1 MKALKILIVML
12 VLIMSVGAVCAAENI
27 ADDAIGDDSKEI
39 LETVQED
46 ITTDDSSD
54 ILETAQNDI
63 YTASDDSFTNL
74 TDEIARNDVVDLTH
88 DYKFNNETDD
98 SNGIVI
104 NKDNFVLNGNGRTID
119 GNNQSR
125 LFAISGKNIT
135 LNDLILINGYNKNCA
150 GMRVVE
156 STLTLN
162 NVTFINNHADNQGG
176 AIGLDT
182 TTLICNNTKFIDSY
196 AEDGPAILLME
207 SEVKLYN
214 SYITSKNFVKGSQIY
229 LTPGTEAYIENTTFA
244 NIISSYAPALNIRQ
258 SKASIVNSKFINLTA
273 NITAGAIATKTG
285 GELYIENSEFENVTS
300 SKNGGAIFADV
311 TGSTGATGNVT
322 IIGSK
327 FKDTYSEFGGAYVQ
341 LGGDFTLKNTEF
353 INSQA
358 KYNGGAV
365 YVSYTNTKID
375 NCTFD
380 SNGVSI
386 IEGYPTYGGAIYCD
400 MSTLKI
406 NGSKFFNNVA
416 SAGSAIYAYDNSYS
430 IKNSIFENNTNP
442 IYTVFD
448 QESVLENNEYINDGN
463 ISLNNTYYSTIII
476 GEGLQLVLLNNTI
489 SVDTIPKKF
498 DLRDWGWVSSV
509 KNQAGM
515 GACWTFGMTGTLESA
530 LLKAANITTDF
541 SENNMQNTMLKY
553 SIYGCNMMTEGG
565 ANVISTGYLLSWL
578 GAFTQD
584 ADIYDE
590 VGKISPVITTQN
602 DIHVQDV
609 MFTPNNEIPQ
619 GTLLKLAIMN
629 YGSIDVA
636 FYGQAT
642 SEERNEYYNPET
654 HAHYVN
660 ESIEPSH
667 AVSIIGWDDSYD
679 ASNFLI
685 TPPGNGA
692 WIVKNSYGTNWG
704 ENGFFYIS
712 YYDKT
717 LLNCEDVTNYA
728 TSIIIE
734 NTEPYNKNYQRT
746 LIWGGDFQSGSQNVS
761 YMNVFEAL
769 DDDLIA
775 AVGTYFDQEGM
786 DYTIEIYVNDELKL
800 TQTGVSPYF
809 GYRTI
814 KLNKYIPIKEGDVF
828 KAVITSNAAPTV
840 NLTYGRAHYTQNTSF
855 ISFDG
860 GSMVD
865 SYDLGYIACLKVYTV
880 ADDCIIV
887 DNEDI
892 TVDYRSDS
900 YFTVKIVTADG
911 HAVGAGAAVN
921 FTINEKTTTVLTDE
935 DGIAKIKISETPDTY
950 TMTTSINGK
959 DYTNTVTVIQVPT
972 PAMTFKELEEAIK
985 NSTKDYLDLYDDYE
999 FNNETDSKIGIL
1011 IDRHN
1016 FVINGNGH
1024 TIDGKNLS
1032 RIFVTAMNVTL
1043 NNLILINGNA
1053 DNGGAVYTEGTAT
1066 LNNVTFI
1073 NNYATQGG
1081 AVALLFDDVLNI
1093 NNSKFIDNRGNVG
1106 QSIYVE
1112 NGKLNLYNTEFTS
1125 AIPTK
1130 RSQIVIKGAE
1140 GYVDNATFANIVANY
1155 TPAIYMEK
1163 TKALTILNSKFIN
1176 LTANIS
1182 SGAMGVKRGGVLY
1195 IRNCEFINVTSAKNA
1210 GAILADITG
1219 DNNFRGNVTILDT
1232 VFRDTSSG
1240 FGGAYIQFGG
1250 KLIINN
1256 TEFTNCHATYNGGS
1270 VYISY
1275 VDYAEVNNCNFTS
1288 NGVSIIEGYPTYGG
1302 AMVIDISKI
1311 SINNSRFINNTASA
1325 GSAIYA
1331 YDASYDIRNSL
1342 FENNTNPIYTFFD
1355 VESNIDTSNT
1365 FNNDKNVSTNNTFYA
1380 TFQVGQGLQLTLLN
1394 NTINVTALPARYDS
1408 RDWGWVSPIR
1418 NQGSMGACWT
1428 FGMTGTL
1435 ESALLKATGLA
1446 TDLSENN
1453 MQDTMLKYSIY
1464 GCPQFME
1471 GGANIIS
1478 TGYLLSWLGAFIQDA
1493 DTYDEMGKL
1502 SPLITTQKDI
1512 HVQDL
1517 MFIPNNEIPNGTQL
1531 KWAILK
1537 YGSIDVN
1544 YNGQSTYDEV
1554 TPYYRPD
1561 THSQYV
1567 NVTIP
1572 PNHAVSVV
1580 GWDDN
1585 YPKENFGIIPPGDG
1599 AWIVKNSWGTNFG
1612 ENGFLYVSYY
1622 DQTFLQYDG
1631 AIFKYATAIIIEN
1644 TVPYNKNYQY
1654 DLFWGQEFKTG
1665 NSTASYMNVFEA
1677 LDDDLIAAVGTYFNQ
1692 SGISYKVEI
1701 FVNDE
1706 LKLTQEGLSPYL
1718 GYHTIKLNEYIPVKK
1733 GDVFKAVITSNG
1745 VPFIGLSDTRTHY
1758 TENISFVSFDGQPWQ
1773 DAYDLGYINCLKV
1786 YTVAD
1791 DSKII
1796 NNENVTVDYGSGSY
1810 FTVQVV
1816 TADGHSV
1823 GAGAAVNITING
1835 KTTTAITDADG
1846 IAKVEITD
1854 VPGTYEITTT
1864 YNGQTYKNSVSVNL
1878 NPSTCKITENK
1889 DIAVDYDG
1897 GKYFSVKIVSADGK
1911 VVASEVSVTFT
1922 INGKTTT
1929 VKTDA
1934 NGIARIKITDV
1945 PKKYTM
1951 TTTFNGNSVKNTV
1964 TVKQVLKA
1972 KKVTVKKTAKK
1983 FTLKA
1988 TLKINGKKV
1997 KGKKITFKLNGKT
2010 YKAKTNKKGI
2020 AKIAV
2025 KKNVIKKLKKGKKY
2039 TVKVT
2044 YLKDTIKTTVKVK

>member
-1 MKALKILIVML
+1 MKILKIMIVML
-12 VLIMSVGAVCAAENI
+12 ILIMSVGAVCAAESI
-27 ADDAIGDDSKEI
+27 TDDAMGDDSKEI

-46 ITTDDSSD
+46 ITTDDSAD

-63 YTASDDSFTNL
+63 YTAGDDSFTNL
-74 TDEIARNDVVDLTH
+74 TDEIAEKNVVDLTH

-98 SNGIVI
+98 SGGIVI
-104 NKDNFVLNGNGRTID
+104 EKDNFVLNGNGRTID

-196 AEDGPAILLME
+196 AEDGPTILLME

-365 YVSYTNTKID
+365 YVSYTNTEID

-400 MSTLKI
+400 MSTLDI
-406 NGSKFFNNVA
+406 SDSKFFNNVA

-430 IKNSIFENNTNP
+430 IKNSIFENNANP
-442 IYTVFD
+442 IFTVFD
-448 QESVLENNEYINDGN
+448 KESVLENNDYINDGN

-584 ADIYDE
+584 VDIYDE

-609 MFTPNNEIPQ
+609 MFTPNKEIPQ

-800 TQTGVSPYF
+800 TQAGVSPYF

-1024 TIDGKNLS
+1024 TIDGKNQS
-1032 RIFVTAMNVTL
+1032 RIFNITANNVTL
-1043 NNLILINGNA
+1043 SNLILTGGNA
-1053 DNGGAVYTEGTAT
+1053 DKGGAIYTSGSLT

-1073 NNYATQGG
+1073 KNFATTEGG
-1081 AVALLFDDVLNI
+1081 AIELLSDNVLNI
-1093 NNSKFIDNRGNVG
+1093 NNSKFIDNYGG
-1106 QSIYVE
+1106 GGSSIYIE

-1125 AIPTK
+1125 DVHAK
-1130 RSQIVIKGAE
+1130 RAQIIIKEAE
-1140 GYVDNATFANIVANY
+1140 GYVDNVTFANIVSNY

-1163 TKALTILNSKFIN
+1163 SKALTILNSKFIN
-1176 LTANIS
+1176 LAASIS
-1182 SGAMGVKRGGVLY
+1182 SGAIGHKSGGVLY

-1210 GAILADITG
+1210 GAILVDIPG
-1219 DNNFRGNVTILDT
+1219 MDNTRPGNVTILDT
-1232 VFRDTSSG
+1232 VFRNTSSG

-1250 KLIINN
+1250 NLIINN
-1256 TEFTNCHATYNGGS
+1256 TEFTNCHATYNGGA

-1275 VDYAEVNNCNFTS
+1275 VDSAEINDCNFTS
-1288 NGVSIIEGYPTYGG
+1288 NGVDIIEGYPTYGG
-1302 AMVIDISKI
+1302 ATVIDMSTI

-1325 GSAIYA
+1325 GNAIYA
-1331 YDASYDIRNSL
+1331 YDGSYDIRNSL

-1355 VESNIDTSNT
+1355 KQSNIGETNIFIND
-1365 FNNDKNVSTNNTFYA
+1365 NNISTNNTFYA
-1380 TFQVGQGLQLTLLN
+1380 TFQVGQGLQLTLIN
-1394 NTINVTALPARYDS
+1394 NVINVTALPARYDS
-1408 RDWGWVSPIR
+1408 RDWGWVSPVR
-1418 NQGSMGACWT
+1418 NQGWTGACWT
-1428 FGMTGTL
+1428 FAMSGVL

-1446 TDLSENN
+1446 ADFSENN
-1453 MQDTMLKYSIY
+1453 MQNTMTKYSIY
-1464 GCPQFME
+1464 GDTQTLE
-1471 GGANIIS
+1471 GGGNIDS
-1478 TGYLLSWLGAFIQDA
+1478 TAYLLSWLGAFVQDA
-1493 DTYDEMGKL
+1493 DTYDDLGKL
-1502 SPLITTQKDI
+1502 SPVIKTQNDI
-1512 HVQDL
+1512 HIQDL

-1544 YNGQSTYDEV
+1544 YNGQSTYDDV

-1572 PNHAVSVV
+1572 PNHAVSIV

-1599 AWIVKNSWGTNFG
+1599 AWIVKNSWGPGFG

-1622 DQTFLQYDG
+1622 DQTLLQYAPG
-1631 AIFKYATAIIIEN
+1631 GIFRYATAIIIEN

-1654 DLFWGQEFKTG
+1654 DLMWDEGFDTG

-1677 LDDDLIAAVGTYFNQ
+1677 VDDDLIAAVGTYFNQ
-1692 SGISYKVEI
+1692 SGINYTVEI
-1701 FVNDE
+1701 FVNDV
-1706 LKLTQEGLSPYL
+1706 LKLTQEGVSPYL
-1718 GYHTIKLNEYIPVKK
+1718 GYHTIKLNNYIPIKK
-1733 GDVFKAVITSNG
+1733 GDVFKAAITSNG
-1745 VPFIGLSDTRTHY
+1745 VPFIDLADTRVHY
-1758 TENISFVSFDGQPWQ
+1758 TENISFVSIDGQPWQ
-1773 DAYDLGYINCLKV
+1773 DAYKLDYIACLKA

-1796 NNENVTVDYGSGSY
+1796 NN
-1810 FTVQVV
+1810 
-1816 TADGHSV
+1816 
-1823 GAGAAVNITING
+1823 
-1835 KTTTAITDADG
+1835 
-1846 IAKVEITD
+1846 
-1854 VPGTYEITTT
+1854 
-1864 YNGQTYKNSVSVNL
+1864 
-1878 NPSTCKITENK
+1878 K
-1889 DIAVDYDG
+1889 DISVDYDG
-1897 GKYFSVKIVSADGK
+1897 GKYFSVNVVTADGIP
-1911 VVASEVSVTFT
+1911 VVGAKVTFT
-1922 INGKTTT
+1922 INKKTKTVTT
-1929 VKTDA
+1929 NK
-1934 NGIARIKITDV
+1934 NGIAKIKITDV
-1945 PKKYTM
+1945 PKKYTI
-1951 TTTFNGNSVKNTV
+1951 TTKYKGKTYKNTV
-1964 TVKQVLKA
+1964 TVKHVLKTS
-1972 KKVTVKKTAKK
+1972 KVTVKKTAKK

-1988 TLKINGKKV
+1988 TLKINGKLV
-1997 KGKKITFKLNGKT
+1997 KGKIIKFKFNGKT

-2020 AKIAV
+2020 AQKILT
-2025 KKNVIKKLKKGKKY
+2025 KKVINKLKKGKTY

-2044 YLKDTIKTTVKVK
+2044 YLKDTIKTTVKVKK

>member
-1 MKALKILIVML
+1 MKALKILIVIL
-12 VLIMSVGAVCAAENI
+12 IFIMSVGTVCAAENI
-27 ADDAIGDDSKEI
+27 ADDAIGNDNREI
-39 LETVQED
+39 LETVQKD

-54 ILETAQNDI
+54 VLETAQNDI
-63 YTASDDSFTNL
+63 YTAGDDSFTNL
-74 TDEIARNDVVDLTH
+74 TDEIKSKDVVDLTH
-88 DYKFNNETDD
+88 DYKFNNETD
-98 SNGIVI
+98 NNRGIVI
-104 NKDNFVLNGNGRTID
+104 GKDNFVLNGNGHKID

-125 LFAISGKNIT
+125 IFSIAGNNIT
-135 LNDLILINGYNKNCA
+135 LNDLILINGNYPNCG
-150 GMRVVE
+150 GMSV
-156 STLTLN
+156 SGTLTLN
-162 NVTFINNHADNQGG
+162 NVTFINNHADEQGG
-176 AIGLDT
+176 AIGLDSAI
-182 TTLICNNTKFIDSY
+182 LICNNSRFIDSS
-196 AEDGPAILLME
+196 AKDGPSILVMDSLL
-207 SEVKLYN
+207 KLYN
-214 SYITSKNFVKGSQIY
+214 SYITSKNFAKSSQIF

-244 NIISSYAPALNIRQ
+244 NITSSYAPALHIATA
-258 SKASIVNSKFINLTA
+258 KASIINSKFIDLKA
-273 NITAGAIATKTG
+273 NISAGAIRTKEG
-285 GELYIENSEFENVTS
+285 GELYIENCEFKNVTS
-300 SKNGGAIFADV
+300 SRNGGAIFADV
-311 TGSTGATGNVT
+311 IGANEATGNVT
-322 IIGSK
+322 IIGCK
-327 FKDTYSEFGGAYVQ
+327 FIDTYSEFGGAYVQ
-341 LGGDFTLKNTEF
+341 LGGDFVLKNTEF
-353 INSQA
+353 INSHA
-358 KYNGGAV
+358 EYDGGAV
-365 YVSYTNTKID
+365 YLSYTNTEID

-386 IEGYPTYGGAIYCD
+386 IEGYPTHGGAVFSD
-400 MSTLKI
+400 MSTLNI
-406 NGSKFFNNVA
+406 TDSKFFNNVA
-416 SAGSAIYAYDNSYS
+416 GEGSAIYAYDNSYN
-430 IKNSIFENNTNP
+430 IKNSKFENNTNP

-448 QESVLENNEYINDGN
+448 KESVLKDNTYINDDN
-463 ISLNNTYYSTIII
+463 VSKNNTNYATIMI
-476 GEGLQLVLLNNTI
+476 GQGLQLVLLNNTI
-489 SVDTIPKKF
+489 NITTIPDKF

-509 KNQAGM
+509 KNQGGM
-515 GACWTFGMTGTLESA
+515 GACWTFGMTGSLESA

-541 SENNMQNTMLKY
+541 SENNMQKTMLKY
-553 SIYGCNMMTEGG
+553 SSYGCTLIVEGG
-565 ANVISTGYLLSWL
+565 ANCISTGYLLSWL

-584 ADIYDE
+584 ADTYDE
-590 VGKISPVITTQN
+590 VGKISPAITTLN
-602 DIHVQDV
+602 DIHIQDV
-609 MFTPNNEIPQ
+609 MFTPNNEIPN
-619 GTLLKLAIMN
+619 GTQLKLAIMK

-642 SEERNEYYNPET
+642 IDQVNPYYNPET

-660 ESIEPSH
+660 ESINPSH
-667 AVSIIGWDDSYD
+667 AVSIIGWDDNYD

-692 WIVKNSYGTNWG
+692 WIVKNSYGTEWG

-728 TSIIIE
+728 TSIIVE
-734 NTEPYNKNYQRT
+734 NTEPYNKNYQYA
-746 LIWGGDFQSGSQNVS
+746 LMWGGDFKSGNQNVS
-761 YMNVFEAL
+761 YMSEFEAL

-775 AVGTYFDQEGM
+775 AVGTYFDKEGN
-786 DYTIEIYVNDELKL
+786 DYTVEIYVNDELKL

-814 KLNKYIPIKEGDVF
+814 KLNKYIPVRKGDVF
-828 KAVITSNAAPTV
+828 KAVITSKTAPTV
-840 NLTYGRAHYTQNTSF
+840 NLTYVRSHYTQNLSF

-860 GSMVD
+860 ESMKD
-865 SYDLGYIACLKVYTV
+865 SYDLGYIVCLKVYTV
-880 ADDCIIV
+880 AD
-887 DNEDI
+887 
-892 TVDYRSDS
+892 
-900 YFTVKIVTADG
+900 
-911 HAVGAGAAVN
+911 
-921 FTINEKTTTVLTDE
+921 TTFSKL
-935 DGIAKIKISETPDTY
+935 
-950 TMTTSINGK
+950 
-959 DYTNTVTVIQVPT
+959 Q
-972 PAMTFKELEEAIK
+972 EAIA
-985 NSTKDYLDLYDDYE
+985 NSTENHLDLYCDYE
-999 FNNETDSKIGIL
+999 FNNGTDNKIGIL
-1011 IDRHN
+1011 IDRDN
-1016 FVINGNGH
+1016 FVLNGNGH

-1032 RIFVTAMNVTL
+1032 RIFGIANNVTL

-1053 DNGGAVYTEGTAT
+1053 DNGGAVFVEGTVT

-1112 NGKLNLYNTEFTS
+1112 TGKLNIYNTEFS
-1125 AIPTK
+1125 SGVPTK
-1130 RSQIVIKGAE
+1130 RSQIVLKEAE

-1155 TPAIYMEK
+1155 TPAIHMEK
-1163 TKALTILNSKFIN
+1163 SKALTILNSKFIN

-1182 SGAMGVKRGGVLY
+1182 SGAMGVKKGGVLY

-1256 TEFTNCHATYNGGS
+1256 TEFANCHATYNGGS

-1471 GGANIIS
+1471 GGANIVS

-1493 DTYDEMGKL
+1493 DTYDELGKL

-1585 YPKENFGIIPPGDG
+1585 YPKENFGIEPPGDG
-1599 AWIVKNSWGTNFG
+1599 AWIVKNSWGTDFG

-1622 DQTFLQYDG
+1622 DKSFLQYDG
-1631 AIFKYATAIIIEN
+1631 TIFKYATAIIIEN

-1677 LDDDLIAAVGTYFNQ
+1677 LDDDLIAAVGTIFNQ

-1706 LKLTQEGLSPYL
+1706 LKLTQEGISPYL
-1718 GYHTIKLNEYIPVKK
+1718 GYHTIKLNDYIPIKK

-1745 VPFIGLSDTRTHY
+1745 VPFIGISDTRTHY

-1773 DAYDLGYINCLKV
+1773 DAYDLGYIACLKA

-1796 NNENVTVDYGSGSY
+1796 NNENITVDYGSGSY
-1810 FTVQVV
+1810 FSVKVV

-1823 GAGAAVNITING
+1823 GAG
-1835 KTTTAITDADG
+1835 
-1846 IAKVEITD
+1846 
-1854 VPGTYEITTT
+1854 
-1864 YNGQTYKNSVSVNL
+1864 
-1878 NPSTCKITENK
+1878 
-1889 DIAVDYDG
+1889 
-1897 GKYFSVKIVSADGK
+1897 
-1911 VVASEVSVTFT
+1911 EVVTFT
-1922 INGKTTT
+1922 INNVTYNITTDENSTAKLEIKESPGEYTIVTKYNGKL
-1929 VKTDA
+1929 
-1934 NGIARIKITDV
+1934 
-1945 PKKYTM
+1945 YQ
-1951 TTTFNGNSVKNTV
+1951 NTV
-1964 TVKQVLKA
+1964 TVNNVLTATKA
-1972 KKVTVKKTAKK
+1972 TIKKKTAKNLVLAAK
-1983 FTLKA
+1983 
-1988 TLKINGKKV
+1988 LKINGKNV
-1997 KGKKITFKLNGKT
+1997 KGKWIKFKLNGKK
-2010 YKAKTNKKGI
+2010 YYAKTNKYGTAKIILGKDVINNLNKGI
-2020 AKIAV
+2020 YK
-2025 KKNVIKKLKKGKKY
+2025 
-2039 TVKVT
+2039 VKVFFANSM
-2044 YLKDTIKTTVKVK
+2044 IKTKVKVK